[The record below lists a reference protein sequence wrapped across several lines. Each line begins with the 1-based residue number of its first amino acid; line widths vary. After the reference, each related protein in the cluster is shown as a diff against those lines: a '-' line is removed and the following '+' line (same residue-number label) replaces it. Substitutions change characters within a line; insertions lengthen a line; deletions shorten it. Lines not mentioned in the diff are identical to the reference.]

1 MDEYVQNSINVRRS
15 TIYDNYH
22 NVPPEIE
29 AKINDIFER
38 MMEFGE
44 KYTDVLEFENDFAL
58 SDLNNEYIAIFTDLA
73 TVNGPGT
80 VSFKDSAFNPKNYSD
95 VDLKEMA
102 KDTIK
107 QDIKYH
113 IKDTIVAKRHETA
126 IERDQALREIPI
138 VGEVIQAKR
147 TMDTLGRV
155 FGRKRK

>member
-1 MDEYVQNSINVRRS
+1 MDEYIQNSINVRKS

-38 MMEFGE
+38 MVEFGE
-44 KYTDVLEFENDFAL
+44 KYTDVLEFENDL
-58 SDLNNEYIAIFTDLA
+58 QQSDLNKEYVAIFTDLA
-73 TVNGPGT
+73 MVNGPDSI
-80 VSFKDSAFNPKNYSD
+80 SFKDSAFNPKNYSSD
-95 VDLKEMA
+95 DLKTIA

-107 QDIKYH
+107 QDIRYR
-113 IKDTIVAKRHETA
+113 INDAITEKRHETY
-126 IERDQALREIPI
+126 IERDQALRDIPV

-155 FGRKRK
+155 FGRRRK